1 MSIVYYKSIKV
12 NLKKRDSNHNTMLK
26 RAEDSEISVRKLV
39 MNGPLRSDMKSF
51 GSSLAVSRT
60 L

>member
-1 MSIVYYKSIKV
+1 M
-12 NLKKRDSNHNTMLK
+12 KRDSNRDTMSK
-26 RAEDSEISVRKLV
+26 RAEDSEISVRKLM

-51 GSSLAVSRT
+51 ESSLAVSRT